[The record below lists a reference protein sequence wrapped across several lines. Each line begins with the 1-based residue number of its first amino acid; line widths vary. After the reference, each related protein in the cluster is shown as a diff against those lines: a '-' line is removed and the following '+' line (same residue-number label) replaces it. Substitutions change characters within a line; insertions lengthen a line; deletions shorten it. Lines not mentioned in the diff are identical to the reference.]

1 MRNACVFVC
10 VSLGVCF
17 CWGENLQ
24 KFHLLQ
30 VVGAAFVSFANGA
43 NDTAN
48 AKCVCVCVWVYVFVG
63 RKNSHKFHLL
73 RVVRASF
80 VSFAHGTNNTG
91 NAKCEMCVCACARVY
106 VFAGGK
112 THKFHLLQVVGAAFV
127 SFAHGAN
134 DTANA
139 LGPFAAIISIY
150 RDAEITKKVDV
161 PIWMLACGGA
171 TLSLG
176 LLTYGQKIIK
186 RKKTSK
192 KRPLWR
198 VCEFY

>member
-24 KFHLLQ
+24 
-30 VVGAAFVSFANGA
+30 
-43 NDTAN
+43 
-48 AKCVCVCVWVYVFVG
+48 
-63 RKNSHKFHLL
+63 
-73 RVVRASF
+73 
-80 VSFAHGTNNTG
+80 
-91 NAKCEMCVCACARVY
+91 
-106 VFAGGK
+106 
-112 THKFHLLQVVGAAFV
+112 KFHLLQVVGAAFV